1 MAMVGTFMVAMVG
14 TFNIKGFGHFKH
26 SFDVTPLL
34 VILETFFYFF
44 FITLWTIGNILRNI
58 LCFRKPNKVYINL
71 QFDT

>member
-34 VILETFFYFF
+34 VILETTFFFFFYY
-44 FITLWTIGNILRNI
+44 TLDY
-58 LCFRKPNKVYINL
+58 RKHPSEY
-71 QFDT
+71 FMF